1 MNWIKANKFLTGF
14 FAVMLVGIGVLGYF
28 LFSASSAFDA
38 ADENYQQKAGELH
51 RLRTLPLYPNP
62 KNLKAL
68 EAQKDEAAQ
77 LVAGFQEKLTT
88 RDFKADEI
96 TPQEFQDRLKKAV
109 TDIVAK
115 AADAHME
122 LPKDKFY
129 LGFDPYETRPPGPEA
144 VGPLTRQLKAIEWV
158 MEKLIDAKITRL
170 TSFKRTPL
178 PEEKTGAGTSG
189 RDNRGPGQGQG
200 QGRGQG
206 REELVSRFPVDL
218 ELVGRQK
225 SIGEALDSF
234 VNASGPPFLIPRVVR
249 FTNQKS
255 KGPERTLAT
264 APGTIVPGQ
273 PAAALGYIVGEELV
287 EAKMRLE
294 IVEFAAPKEV
304 AASKPKASR

>member
-1 MNWIKANKFLTGF
+1 MNWIKANKFLSGF

-77 LVAGFQEKLTT
+77 LVASFQEKLTT

-109 TDIVAK
+109 TEIVAK

-144 VGPLTRQLKAIEWV
+144 VAPLTRQLKAIEWI

-178 PEEKTGAGTSG
+178 PEEKSG
-189 RDNRGPGQGQG
+189 VASGSNNRGQGQGQG

-206 REELVSRFPVDL
+206 REELVAKFPVDL
-218 ELVGRQK
+218 ELVGKQK
-225 SIGEALDSF
+225 SIGDVLDSF
-234 VNASGPPFLIPRVVR
+234 VNASGPPFLIPRIVR
-249 FTNQKS
+249 LANQKS

-264 APGTIVPGQ
+264 APGTIAPGQ